1 LGGEIPD
8 GVKRLYDH
16 HQEHLSIYS
25 IDIYLVAAA
34 EEACINRA
42 PAPSSSSTGFISP
55 GDSLKGFAQSLLT
68 MPGPEKN
75 KINDAI
81 SGRCFIKYVLQSLQE
96 ALTWDADDLHLAVTQ
111 LTRVLDPLK
120 QELKLGANT
129 QIKAAKILQGVKVLL
144 IDAAHLLHHG
154 CDLDYICATI
164 VFNSRGGVHLLVNDD
179 TMNQVKNVLRQMR
192 LNSSQRRP
200 IVAPVVETT
209 TITPTQRATVLAKI
223 KENPFLCLSKLVV
236 PIIRQLLPL
245 NQQALVD
252 NFEEKMGVLQ
262 PFFNKSSLRQEI
274 MNAISDPVIF
284 TFIEQ
289 NGLSGPFSN
298 FLSKTSERLQTLF
311 LKISKGEPLG
321 HSPIAEEPL
330 RLFIG
335 KIHEAHEQR
344 KIMWANKQEHIGVRG
359 KILLECANVEKVQSW
374 LINDLPRE
382 IETMKTTT
390 KVLSVVCPFLGFSI
404 GQFNFGTP
412 LAAQL
417 LGVLGG
423 ALKFNGVVDRVV
435 EKICEDEPNSPLAKF
450 LKGLES
456 TEKES
461 LIPFLQNQVIPLI
474 TALAPVLEKR
484 HKLEMYV
491 EFFGYLNNLI
501 QNNNGNIDEYDE
513 KLLQQKLAEVLSQLF
528 AELKG
533 YGPELDKAF
542 QCLWESE

>member
-1 LGGEIPD
+1 
-8 GVKRLYDH
+8 
-16 HQEHLSIYS
+16 
-25 IDIYLVAAA
+25 
-34 EEACINRA
+34 
-42 PAPSSSSTGFISP
+42 
-55 GDSLKGFAQSLLT
+55 
-68 MPGPEKN
+68 M
-75 KINDAI
+75 
-81 SGRCFIKYVLQSLQE
+81 
-96 ALTWDADDLHLAVTQ
+96 
-111 LTRVLDPLK
+111 
-120 QELKLGANT
+120 
-129 QIKAAKILQGVKVLL
+129 
-144 IDAAHLLHHG
+144 
-154 CDLDYICATI
+154 
-164 VFNSRGGVHLLVNDD
+164 NDD
-179 TMNQVKNVLRQMR
+179 TMNRVKNALRQMR

-200 IVAPVVETT
+200 AVAPVVETT
-209 TITPTQRATVLAKI
+209 TITPTRRATVLAKI

-236 PIIRQLLPL
+236 PFIRELLPL

-382 IETMKTTT
+382 VETMKTTT
-390 KVLSVVCPFLGFSI
+390 KLLSVVCPFLGFSI

-491 EFFGYLNNLI
+491 QFFGYLNNLI
-501 QNNNGNIDEYDE
+501 QNNNGNIDADDE

-528 AELKG
+528 AELQG

-542 QCLWESE
+542 KCLWESE